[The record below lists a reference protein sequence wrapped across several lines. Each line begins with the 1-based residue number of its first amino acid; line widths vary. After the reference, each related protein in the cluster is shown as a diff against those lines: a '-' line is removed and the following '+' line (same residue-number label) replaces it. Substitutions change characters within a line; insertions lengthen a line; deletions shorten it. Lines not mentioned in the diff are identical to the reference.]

1 MRPCGCSAVSNCPRT
16 HTVST
21 WAPERRHGDPVPALP
36 ALHAGPGAPARRIRE
51 DFPPETFDLVHAGTL
66 LCHLPQREELL
77 HRAVGRVRPGS
88 WLVIEDLSVRP
99 VDASAHPLFRNGLY
113 NL

>member
-1 MRPCGCSAVSNCPRT
+1 MSRTARGRTLSRLGRRSADTETRFLRFP
-16 HTVST
+16 
-21 WAPERRHGDPVPALP
+21 PATRVRVLQHD
-36 ALHAGPGAPARRIRE
+36 AIRE
-51 DFPPETFDLVHAGTL
+51 DFPPERFDLVHAGTL